1 MILPNNLPPLV
12 ATDDPIKSRHD
23 LKTTRESIKS
33 MLANGTPDW
42 VRFPQDYRAFVQERF
57 AAEKEASNA
66 QVQQY
71 KMDGQE
77 ELTNA
82 DARKVNPMSSR
93 DFIHKLRSNNIRCF
107 TVDNGMRGT
116 VALWAANKLSDETI
130 YVAYLQVP
138 AMYEWSVLRLDRH
151 GLPNGEDFRGW
162 RTVLAQLIVK
172 DVLSEAKAHEIF
184 GRPTDGLVSRRYRQ
198 TLYDFRNK
206 KGQYAIKSL
215 VATS

>member
-1 MILPNNLPPLV
+1 MPLPPQV
-12 ATDDPIKSRHD
+12 TVDDPIKSRHD
-23 LKTTRESIKS
+23 LRTTRESIQS

-42 VRFPQDYRAFVQERF
+42 VRFPQDYRAFVQESF

-93 DFIHKLRSNNIRCF
+93 DFIHKLRSNGVRCF

-116 VALWAANKLSDETI
+116 VALWAASRYTDETI

-138 AMYEWSVLRLDRH
+138 AQYEWSVLRLDRH
-151 GLPNGEDFRGW
+151 GLPAGESFRGW

-172 DVLSEAKAHEIF
+172 DILSEAKAHEIF
-184 GRPTDGLVSRRYRQ
+184 GKPTDGLVSRRYRQ

-206 KGQYAIKSL
+206 KGQYAVKPLI
-215 VATS
+215 ATL